1 MVNLPILSLFLTF
14 ALIGCYSMAVQV
26 LFIREFIVVFLGNE
40 LCLGITF
47 ASWLIGISLGA
58 GLGARI
64 IEKVKEVFHVFMT
77 FQLIIC
83 VSPLFQIY
91 LIRTIRESLHI
102 PPGEYISLIPLVMST
117 FLLILPFSFLIGIIF
132 PFSCRLASGTIKGQ
146 AQTIGWV
153 YIVEAVGSFAG
164 GILLTFYLIPHLKPY
179 ETLTSISLLFV
190 LNGITLCLLNQ
201 NKLTRVIMI
210 FFLVITLPLA
220 FLFFSGKSGHLDNFL
235 VKKRWDAYHN
245 HLELIAS
252 LNSPYQNIVV
262 AEKEGQY
269 SLFSNGQYVLSFPD
283 PYQSAVYTHFVLSQH
298 PHPQKILLVGGGI
311 TGIIQ
316 ETLKYPI
323 LSLSYV
329 ELDPKLIEA
338 SLPFLSPEDSNTLK
352 DDRVKVFYA
361 DGRHYIK
368 NTQEKYDMVILN
380 LPDPSTAMI
389 NRFYTREFFKEVKER
404 LNEGGIVVTGITSAV
419 TYVGEEVGFYAGS
432 IYNTL
437 KKVFPFIIIAPGEK
451 NYFFASSS
459 PHILTTDTKILG
471 QRFRS
476 RHILSEYFTPYHF
489 EMLFPEEQVTFI
501 KHSLEKKSGLKINT
515 DFQPIT
521 YFYNLVLWQIFS
533 GEKGEGNI
541 FKHLSDRFTWYAIPL
556 LILFF
561 IRVVYVLF
569 SRQRLPHHLKFNSL
583 LAITTTGFAGMALEI
598 ILMFSF
604 QNIYGYIY
612 QKVGLIVAL
621 FMLGLS
627 LGGYCMNL
635 LIEGRERNWVKI
647 LITIQFLICLY
658 SITLPFII
666 KFVSSHTGSSII
678 APGLEYLFMLL
689 VAGAGW
695 LTGLE
700 FPLVSRIVITQE
712 EVGTVAG
719 WVDAFDHLGACF
731 GALLTG
737 TLLVPLLGTFNSCFI
752 TGILSLMSGLL
763 LTIYLIQKRG

>member
-1 MVNLPILSLFLTF
+1 
-14 ALIGCYSMAVQV
+14 
-26 LFIREFIVVFLGNE
+26 
-40 LCLGITF
+40 
-47 ASWLIGISLGA
+47 
-58 GLGARI
+58 
-64 IEKVKEVFHVFMT
+64 
-77 FQLIIC
+77 
-83 VSPLFQIY
+83 
-91 LIRTIRESLHI
+91 
-102 PPGEYISLIPLVMST
+102 
-117 FLLILPFSFLIGIIF
+117 
-132 PFSCRLASGTIKGQ
+132 
-146 AQTIGWV
+146 
-153 YIVEAVGSFAG
+153 
-164 GILLTFYLIPHLKPY
+164 
-179 ETLTSISLLFV
+179 
-190 LNGITLCLLNQ
+190 
-201 NKLTRVIMI
+201 
-210 FFLVITLPLA
+210 
-220 FLFFSGKSGHLDNFL
+220 
-235 VKKRWDAYHN
+235 
-245 HLELIAS
+245 
-252 LNSPYQNIVV
+252 
-262 AEKEGQY
+262 
-269 SLFSNGQYVLSFPD
+269 
-283 PYQSAVYTHFVLSQH
+283 
-298 PHPQKILLVGGGI
+298 
-311 TGIIQ
+311 
-316 ETLKYPI
+316 
-323 LSLSYV
+323 
-329 ELDPKLIEA
+329 
-338 SLPFLSPEDSNTLK
+338 
-352 DDRVKVFYA
+352 
-361 DGRHYIK
+361 
-368 NTQEKYDMVILN
+368 MVILN

-451 NYFFASSS
+451 NYFFASTS

-471 QRFRS
+471 QRFSS

-489 EMLFPEEQVTFI
+489 EMLFPEEQVQFI

-533 GEKGEGNI
+533 GKKGEGNI

-627 LGGYCMNL
+627 LGGYFMNR
-635 LIEGRERNWVKI
+635 IIAGKERNWVKI

-666 KFVSSHTGSSII
+666 KFVASHTGSSII

-689 VAGAGW
+689 VAGVGW

-763 LTIYLIQKRG
+763 LAIYLIQKRE